1 MFKKGDRVVVIRD
14 DFFVKEGEI
23 LIIDQDDSS
32 IPYCIQSNGTRT
44 VALGRHLV
52 YEHIY
57 NSSLYKIMN
66 EMEE

>member
-1 MFKKGDRVVVIRD
+1 MFKKGDRVVVIRKGTYTK
-14 DFFVKEGEI
+14 VGEI

-32 IPYCIQSNGTRT
+32 IPYCLKSDGTRT
-44 VALGRHLV
+44 VALEKHLV

-57 NSSLYKIMN
+57 NSPLFKIMN